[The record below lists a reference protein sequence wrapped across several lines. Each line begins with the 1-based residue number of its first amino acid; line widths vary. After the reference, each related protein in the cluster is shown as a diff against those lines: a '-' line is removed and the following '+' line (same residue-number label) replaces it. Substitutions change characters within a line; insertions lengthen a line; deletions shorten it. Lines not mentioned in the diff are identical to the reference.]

1 MKKYILVIISL
12 LVVTGLVIPP
22 YKTYTGTL
30 FVRTE
35 NCYDSIWKDFEWLF
49 DGRWENVSFLC
60 LLFPCWF
67 LWDLFNNHISRNRFF
82 YLFQGVIIV
91 CAGIFVFFD
100 MSFGLFEAD
109 TVYFPNYY
117 ITPIWVL
124 FFGFSS
130 ISLFSRKVREKVKS
144 KLFKTN

>member
-12 LVVTGLVIPP
+12 LFVTGLVIPP

-30 FVRTE
+30 FGLTP
-35 NCYDSIWKDFEWLF
+35 NCYDSIWEDFEWLF
-49 DGRWENVSFLC
+49 DGSWGNVSFLC

-67 LWDLFNNHISRNRFF
+67 LWDLFNNHMSRNRFF

-91 CAGIFVFFD
+91 CAGIFVFWY
-100 MSFGLFEAD
+100 MSFGLFEVD
-109 TVYFPNYY
+109 TVYFPSYY

-144 KLFKTN
+144 KLFKTT

>member
-12 LVVTGLVIPP
+12 LVVTGLFIPP

-30 FVRTE
+30 FGLTP
-35 NCYDSIWKDFEWLF
+35 NCYDSIWEDFEWLF
-49 DGRWENVSFLC
+49 DGSWGNVSFLC

-91 CAGIFVFFD
+91 CAGIFVFWY
-100 MSFGLFEAD
+100 MSFGLFEVD
-109 TVYFPNYY
+109 TVYFPSYY

-144 KLFKTN
+144 KLFKTT